1 MDEIKIS
8 SQQQAIT
15 DNIDGTKRLGDN
27 GFAEVIKK
35 AVNNADTMEKEA
47 DMSVMN
53 LLKGRAEIHE
63 TMIAMQKSD
72 ISMRLMLTIRNKAI
86 EAYKE
91 IMHMQF

>member
-1 MDEIKIS
+1 MDEIKIDGR
-8 SQQQAIT
+8 QQAIT
-15 DNIDGTKRLGDN
+15 DKIDGTKHQGNN

-35 AVNNADTMEKEA
+35 AVNNAGNMEKEA

-53 LLKGRAEIHE
+53 LLKGKAEIHE